1 MGGERDPMGNGN
13 QLLCGSAWSSSDDW
27 EVKLRRARQEA
38 LSSQEALGSTENQFC
53 LWICHGQR
61 CATQIPSCEER
72 GQQTAS
78 SCQRLLG
85 VPWLLRAAWPE
96 GMPFL
101 GVNHLRREQRESVK
115 GQPFLPNMRLSVG
128 RPCSEHPT
136 GLAESWTST
145 HCSLTLSPPPPT
157 PASCPSL
164 PQVLISNKHLVPQTP
179 PLLPE
184 STTCDRNKVSTS
196 FQGQIHAWGFL
207 WEFRDPEPPSC
218 FPVWQLNSSGM
229 LNVLP

>member
-1 MGGERDPMGNGN
+1 M
-13 QLLCGSAWSSSDDW
+13 
-27 EVKLRRARQEA
+27 
-38 LSSQEALGSTENQFC
+38 SSQEALGSTENQFC

-85 VPWLLRAAWPE
+85 APWLLRAAWPE

-145 HCSLTLSPPPPT
+145 HCSLTLSPPPAHSCFLPLSST
-157 PASCPSL
+157 GVDLEQTSCP
-164 PQVLISNKHLVPQTP
+164 T
-179 PLLPE
+179 
-184 STTCDRNKVSTS
+184 
-196 FQGQIHAWGFL
+196 
-207 WEFRDPEPPSC
+207 
-218 FPVWQLNSSGM
+218 NSASAAREHN
-229 LNVLP
+229 L